1 MRNKIQQIRVMKNR
15 IFKWA
20 IKYMW
25 NLTIIAG
32 RVGIYPWKLTNLF
45 DPITHSPVHEHLFG
59 WIRIYFFRFFRFR
72 AGNGLPFFCR
82 VTTWPARHILKLNPN
97 PNSPNPT
104 QLHLTF
110 LSHIFYRLSF
120 SLSSV
125 ASLAPP
131 SPCLPHSHAS
141 LTPSW
146 HHFLTA
152 SLRQSLASRPTLSI
166 FYSRTASPS
175 GPSLPSWPHPVRSL
189 AFLTA
194 SLVQI
199 HASIQIWFVVL
210 IFFFRLDFCVV
221 LIWFYVRFFVLIWF
235 FRLDFFKILSLNVWW
250 CILDHPIRPI
260 RPPLWMVNRL

>member
-32 RVGIYPWKLTNLF
+32 KGR
-45 DPITHSPVHEHLFG
+45 HLSVKTSRPDKSVRPDHPPANTYSDGYGFIFLEFFG
-59 WIRIYFFRFFRFR
+59 FR
-72 AGNGLPFFCR
+72 AGNRLPFFCQ
-82 VTTWPARHILKLNPN
+82 VTTRPARHILKLNPN

-131 SPCLPHSHAS
+131 SLPRDHAS
-141 LTPSW
+141 LTPSRR
-146 HHFLTA
+146 HSVDLSPH
-152 SLRQSLASRPTLSI
+152 SPLRWSLA
-166 FYSRTASPS
+166 SRTASPS
-175 GPSLPSWPHPVRSL
+175 GPSLPSRPHPVRSL

-194 SLVQI
+194 SLAQI
-199 HASIQIWFVVL
+199 HASI
-210 IFFFRLDFCVV
+210 
-221 LIWFYVRFFVLIWF
+221 
-235 FRLDFFKILSLNVWW
+235 
-250 CILDHPIRPI
+250 
-260 RPPLWMVNRL
+260 

>member
-25 NLTIIAG
+25 NLTII
-32 RVGIYPWKLTNLF
+32 VGKGGHLSVKTNRL
-45 DPITHSPVHEHLFG
+45 DKSVRPNHLPANTYSDGYGFNFLEFFG
-59 WIRIYFFRFFRFR
+59 FWM
-72 AGNGLPFFCR
+72 GNGLPFFCL
-82 VTTWPARHILKLNPN
+82 VTTRPARHILKLNPN

-125 ASLAPP
+125 ASLVPP
-131 SPCLPHSHAS
+131 SPFLPHSHAS

-152 SLRQSLASRPTLSI
+152 SLRQSLASWPTLSI

-194 SLVQI
+194 SLAQI
-199 HASIQIWFVVL
+199 HASF
-210 IFFFRLDFCVV
+210 
-221 LIWFYVRFFVLIWF
+221 
-235 FRLDFFKILSLNVWW
+235 
-250 CILDHPIRPI
+250 
-260 RPPLWMVNRL
+260 